1 MDNIA
6 QLGIKVDSSSIKQA
20 TNELSKLTTQ
30 SGKTEQSTKA
40 VTAGFVN
47 LKNIIASYVS
57 IQLGKEIINIAD
69 SMNLLNAR
77 LKLATASTAEYTSQQ
92 TALLNISK
100 QSYTGISDT
109 ITLFTKLNPALKQ
122 VGATTEQVNSVVASF
137 TKGLQLGGSSAA
149 EASSAI
155 LQFSQAMGSGVLRGE
170 EFNAISEAS
179 PKLMS
184 YLAKGLGVAQGEL
197 RKMAENGELTATR
210 VSNALLKVKTDIDR
224 DFATLPVTVG
234 KALTNLKTDLSLA
247 INEIDT
253 ATGAS
258 QSLANGIV
266 TMSTNI
272 GNMAKSIIQ
281 FYTESKTFIDE
292 HNFALKQTSGIL
304 LGLGTA
310 YAVFT
315 VGGAVIRG
323 IQATTVAVYGL
334 RTAMLALESSVPV
347 IGWIAALAG
356 VAVGAYVVAA
366 SEIESANLSLSGNVS
381 ELDANLQKLYK
392 TREEITNDKFMLDST
407 QAERKKVIDAQI
419 EAILNQKNAI
429 LELTSAKSEYDN
441 SVIPK
446 QEDSFMGQFT
456 AEKVQEIGL
465 ITETI
470 KRNQKEITK
479 LSGSDYEKFKLDL
492 ADKIEKLKKAGATEE
507 EINKARID
515 SFKEF
520 NDKQNKE
527 QEKQNGELEKAN
539 KKLEETQKARAEI
552 AQIGMSSYDKSI
564 SDITAKTIEW
574 VKAGFSKNEVLSAEI
589 KLRNELN
596 SQTILEN
603 IQTELSYYEKKLQL
617 QKDSLDKELDLKA
630 IQYAQTVLNIENS
643 DKTIEQKQK
652 LISLEMELYDA
663 TVERLKADNNA
674 EFQDTI
680 KSFQEDSLV
689 RQIELNNAI
698 FDFGAGFKSS
708 NSEIMEV
715 SKSLAAMNDASL
727 KSKKAETELNKKYT
741 TEFTKYAGDVE
752 KTKELEQQYTKDTD
766 LLNKQAISNQ
776 ILGYANLSGAIS
788 GMFQQGSKE
797 AATFQAAQTVLA
809 LVEGTRAILTAGT
822 GDPYTAIPRMAA
834 MAIMVKS
841 LLGNIGVSLGIGGSS
856 TTTGDSFSMQKA
868 NTGSGSVL
876 GDTLKASES
885 ITKSLSILED
895 YAKPEFRLSQQM
907 SKSLESIDSK
917 IGGVTSLLLQNS
929 ATALG
934 TNYTG
939 GFDTGFKNNIS
950 TNALTSSVI
959 NPIGSIL
966 SKIPVIGQIN
976 NLFSGIINSAIGG
989 IFGKTS
995 VSQSLTDSG
1004 ITFADAYLR
1013 EAINQLNAS
1022 AYQTISTTTSKKSWF
1037 SSSSSTSLSTYFTGL
1052 DASVNNQFSLV
1063 LKNLYDTVYQAG
1075 NALEIGSDSLNN
1087 SLNNFVVSIGKI
1099 SLKDKTGT
1107 QIQELLTSIFGKVGD
1122 DLATSVVP
1130 VITQFQK
1137 VGEGSLTTLAR
1148 VASGMEQAN
1157 YYIDRL
1163 GTTFQKVNF
1172 TSIINKQGDVGFESL
1187 YQSILKVEKG
1197 ANFNNILSTLSGTAE
1212 ELYGAYISLDLIRDR
1227 LTFLGKG
1234 LDGLSISAISG
1245 AGGLTQLSDGVS
1257 SFIENFYSSVEQQQ
1271 LKVTELN
1278 QELTRTGITTIPTTI
1293 TGFKALVNGID
1304 TTTESGQK
1312 LYGSLISLS
1321 DSFYDVYSSAEE
1333 TLLSN
1338 RTSLISSLKDFV
1350 SSIKSTIQT
1359 DTTFKDF
1366 SSSFNNMIDAI
1377 RSGSGD
1383 LSDIGNATI
1392 NTAQSYLDTV
1402 SRTAKSSAEIE
1413 FAKKIVANKFEGV
1426 INAKDITLGT
1436 INDTLKISFNE
1447 DSVIVKALN
1456 DVKNELVYLNQL
1468 NTRQTANSN
1477 KTLQLQRA
1485 SIA

>member
-30 SGKTEQSTKA
+30 SGKTEKSTNA
-40 VTAGFVN
+40 LTSGFLN
-47 LKNIIASYVS
+47 LKNAVIGYAS
-57 IQLGKEIINIAD
+57 IQTAKQIIDTAD

-92 TALLNISK
+92 TALLNIAK

-170 EFNAISEAS
+170 EFNAINEAS

-184 YLAKGLGVAQGEL
+184 YLAKGLGVAQSEL
-197 RKMAENGELTATR
+197 RKMAENGELTASR

-253 ATGAS
+253 ATGAT
-258 QSLANGIV
+258 QSLADGIV
-266 TMSTNI
+266 IMSTNI
-272 GNMAKSIIQ
+272 GSMAKSIIQ

-334 RTAMLALESSVPV
+334 RTAMLALETSVPV

-356 VAVGAYVVAA
+356 VAAGAYVIAA
-366 SEIESANLSLSGNVS
+366 TEVENANLSLSGSVS
-381 ELDANLQKLYK
+381 ELDGNLQKLYK
-392 TREEITNDKFMLDST
+392 ARKEITDDKFMADST
-407 QAERKKVIDAQI
+407 QAERKKAIDVQI
-419 EAILNQKNAI
+419 EAILSQKNAI
-429 LELTSAKSEYDN
+429 LELKTAKSEYD
-441 SVIPK
+441 SLVVPK
-446 QEDSFMGQFT
+446 QEDNFIDKFKT
-456 AEKVQEIGL
+456 IKENAKELDEIN
-465 ITETI
+465 TVI
-470 KRNQKEITK
+470 KRNDIELIK
-479 LSGSDYEKFKLDL
+479 LSGSEYEKFNLTL
-492 ADKIEKLKKAGATEE
+492 ADKLVKMQSIGATEKE
-507 EINKARID
+507 LNEASLSAN
-515 SFKEF
+515 KEF
-520 NDKQNKE
+520 NEKQNKE
-527 QEKQNGELEKAN
+527 LEKGT

-552 AQIGMSSYDKSI
+552 AQIGMTSYDKSI

-574 VKAGFSKNEVLSAEI
+574 VKAGVSKNEVLQAEI

-603 IQTELSYYEKKLQL
+603 LQTELSYYEKKLQL

-643 DKTIEQKQK
+643 NKTIEQKQK
-652 LISLEMELYDA
+652 LIALETELYDE
-663 TVERLKADNNA
+663 TIKRLKADNNT
-674 EFQDTI
+674 EFQDTL
-680 KSFQEDSLV
+680 KSFQEDSLA

-715 SKSLAAMNDASL
+715 SKALSNLNDSSL
-727 KSKKAETELNKKYT
+727 KTKKAELDLNTKYT
-741 TEFTKYAGDVE
+741 KEFDKYAGDVE

-766 LLNKQAISNQ
+766 LLNKQAINNQ

-788 GMFQQGSKE
+788 GMFKQGSKE
-797 AATFQAAQTVLA
+797 AATFQAAQTALA

-841 LLGNIGVSLGIGGSS
+841 LLGNIGVALGMSGSN

-868 NTGSGSVL
+868 NTGTGSVL
-876 GDTLKASES
+876 GDSSKASDS

-917 IGGVTSLLLQNS
+917 IGGVTALLLQNS

-939 GFDTGFKNNIS
+939 GFDTGFKNNLSIS
-950 TNALTSSVI
+950 GLT
-959 NPIGSIL
+959 NPINEII
-966 SKIPVIGQIN
+966 SKIPVLGQVN
-976 NLFSGIINSAIGG
+976 E
-989 IFGKTS
+989 IFGSITNSVLGGVFGKKS
-995 VSQSLTDSG
+995 VSQELKDSG
-1004 ITFADAYLR
+1004 ITFADALLKN
-1013 EAINQLNAS
+1013 AIVSFEGS
-1022 AYQTISTTTSKKSWF
+1022 AYQTIATTVKKKSWF
-1037 SSSSSTSLSTYFTGL
+1037 SSSSKTSLNTIFSGL
-1052 DASVNNQFSLV
+1052 DSEINNQFSLV
-1063 LKNLYDTVYQAG
+1063 LRNLYDTVYQAG
-1075 NALEIGSDSLNN
+1075 NALDIGSESLNN

-1107 QIQELLTSIFGKVGD
+1107 QIQELLTSVFGKVGD
-1122 DLATSVVP
+1122 DLAKAVVP

-1137 VGEGSLTTLAR
+1137 VGEGSLTALVR

-1163 GTTFQKVNF
+1163 GTTFQKINF
-1172 TSIINKQGDVGFESL
+1172 NEIINKQGDVGFEAL

-1197 ANFNNILSTLSGTAE
+1197 ANFNNILSTLTGTAE
-1212 ELYGAYISLDLIRDR
+1212 ELYSAYLSLDLIRDR

-1245 AGGLTQLSDGVS
+1245 AGGLEQLNDGIS
-1257 SFIENFYSSVEQQQ
+1257 SFIENFYSSAEQQQ
-1271 LKVTELN
+1271 LKVIELN
-1278 QELTRTGITTIPTTI
+1278 QEIARTGITTIPTTI
-1293 TGFKALVNGID
+1293 AGFKDLVNGID

-1321 DSFYDVYSSAEE
+1321 DSFYDVYSSVEE
-1333 TLLSN
+1333 S
-1338 RTSLISSLKDFV
+1338 RTSLIGSLKDFV
-1350 SSIKSTIQT
+1350 SSTKSTIQT

-1377 RSGSGD
+1377 KLGSGD

-1392 NTAQSYLDTV
+1392 ETAQSYLDTV
-1402 SRTAKSSAEIE
+1402 ARTAKSSAEIE
-1413 FAKKIVANKFEGV
+1413 FSKKIVANKFEGV
-1426 INAKDITLGT
+1426 INAEDITLGT

-1447 DSVIVKALN
+1447 DSAIVKALN